1 MHGLINRS
9 LQCFV
14 RDTYGDDNW
23 RSIAKSARLGFV
35 NFEALM
41 TYPDELTFRA
51 LTAACTTL
59 NKPSDV
65 LLEDLGTYLVSHP
78 NLEAVRRIL
87 RFGGETFLDF
97 LYSLDDLPDRVRLA
111 VPDLNLP
118 RLELREHSPGAL
130 TLRSIGACPGF
141 GHVMVGILRAM
152 SDDYGTLAFLEHLG
166 AGNGEEIVSVQL
178 LEVGF
183 SAGREFRLALGSA

>member
-9 LQCFV
+9 LQCFI
-14 RDTYGDDNW
+14 RDTYGDAVWNE
-23 RSIAKSARLGFV
+23 IAANARLGFT

-41 TYPDELTFRA
+41 SYPDELTFRA
-51 LTAACTTL
+51 LETACATL
-59 NKPSDV
+59 KKSRDV

-87 RFGGETFLDF
+87 RFGGDTFTDF
-97 LYSLDDLPDRVRLA
+97 LYSLDDLPERVRMA

-118 RLELREHSPGAL
+118 QLELREHSPGAL
-130 TLRSIGACPGF
+130 TLRSFGACPGF
-141 GHVMVGILRAM
+141 GHVLVGIMRAM

-166 AGNGEEIVSVQL
+166 SGNGEEVISIQL

-183 SAGREFRLALGSA
+183 SAGREFRLSAGRA